1 VGPNGT
7 RDEPAR
13 TRTHLETPF
22 VFIDTQAYVANAFD
36 WHGLH
41 FAKLVTLAH
50 DGTLRLLITSVT
62 RREIQQKIAEG
73 LDEAIDRTRKYRTA
87 LYNAG
92 INVEILRDR
101 DTMLSNAHRQFEAFL
116 QRANV
121 VDIPLEASLDA
132 VFDDYFAARPPFSKR
147 KGKEFPDA
155 FAGASLVAWLLKT
168 RNSAYVV
175 SGDGDFEAFCAG
187 HTSLIYAKSISEIIS
202 RASVSAEIHA
212 ALVREIDSDL
222 GLKDKLADALAGRSA
237 RTPSHWPRS
246 ARGRVDKAKVLGI
259 LSVNVIDSAR
269 PSFACE
275 LEFESELSIS
285 LNVLDESEP
294 MAPHSYFRD
303 VVVTRSFVAVAEIQF
318 DPAQGE
324 GLFVETVF
332 VGGDEIEIDREDL

>member
-1 VGPNGT
+1 VEPNGT
-7 RDEPAR
+7 RDEPAP

-22 VFIDTQAYVANAFD
+22 VFIDTQAYVANGFD
-36 WHGLH
+36 WQGLH

-50 DGTLRLLITSVT
+50 DGTLRLLITSIT

-73 LDEAIDRTRKYRTA
+73 LDEAIDRTRKHRTA
-87 LYNAG
+87 LHNAG
-92 INVEILRDR
+92 IDVQILGDR
-101 DTMLSNAHRQFEAFL
+101 AAMLSNAHRQFDAFL

-121 VDIPLEASLDA
+121 VDIPLEASLDEI
-132 VFDDYFAARPPFSKR
+132 FDDYFASRPPFSKR

-155 FAGASLVAWLLKT
+155 FAGASLVAWLRKT

-175 SGDGDFEAFCAG
+175 SGDGDFEAFCDQ

-212 ALVREIDSDL
+212 ALVRQIDSNL
-222 GLKDKLADALAGRSA
+222 MLKDKLSDALAGRSA
-237 RTPSHWPRS
+237 LTPSHWPRS
-246 ARGRVDKAKVLGI
+246 ARGRVGKVKVLGI

-275 LEFESELSIS
+275 LEFEAELSIL
-285 LNVLDESEP
+285 LNVLDELEP
-294 MAPHSYFRD
+294 MAPHSYFREIAI
-303 VVVTRSFVAVAEIQF
+303 TRSFVAVAEILF

-332 VGGDEIEIDREDL
+332 VMGDEIEIDRDDL